1 VYIQVTL
8 NAKLEIYIGT
18 LGTLIRSKMW
28 EKKFWLK
35 KCLILIISLFLHLMR
50 KSLTQRNRKTKA
62 WYSNAYLIRQSFQ
75 TWCRRHLVFLIF
87 NSFRSNNQSL
97 KYQRFTSS
105 GSKMWGLKILRVM
118 LVFSSFLNKQN
129 IKDDDFP
136 QFSDKS
142 VLK

>member
-1 VYIQVTL
+1 MQNWKCL
-8 NAKLEIYIGT
+8 IYIGT
-18 LGTLIRSKMW
+18 LETLIRSKMW
-28 EKKFWLK
+28 KKIFWLE

-87 NSFRSNNQSL
+87 NSFGSNNQSL

-118 LVFSSFLNKQN
+118 LVFSSFLNKQILRTTIFHSFLIN
-129 IKDDDFP
+129 
-136 QFSDKS
+136 QY
-142 VLK
+142 